1 MGLFGF
7 GKKNKVTEV
16 STDFASQSMP
26 DFNQGF
32 GQGRNNPYGD
42 PLTNQNSGLKL
53 ADLNNQDLGFNPQES
68 GVDSFGNPRVA
79 QRVENYDYNKTQ
91 QFGAQDNSK
100 DFQLILAK
108 LDAIRSEIT
117 NINHRLD
124 NIERHQTE
132 QPQQK
137 KYPW

>member
-7 GKKNKVTEV
+7 GKKEKVADVT
-16 STDFASQSMP
+16 TDFSAQSQSMP
-26 DFNQGF
+26 DFNQGL
-32 GQGRNNPYGD
+32 GQGKSLYGD
-42 PLTNQNSGLKL
+42 PLSDQNSGLKL
-53 ADLNNQDLGFNPQES
+53 ADLNTQNTGFNQQ
-68 GVDSFGNPRVA
+68 GGFDSFGNPRVA
-79 QRVENYDYNKTQ
+79 QRVETFDYNKQQ
-91 QFGAQDNSK
+91 QFGAPDNSK
-100 DFQLILAK
+100 DMQLILAK

-132 QPQQK
+132 QPPQK

>member
-7 GKKNKVTEV
+7 GKKDKLNDIPN
-16 STDFASQSMP
+16 DFGTPNNMN
-26 DFNQGF
+26 FNA
-32 GQGRNNPYGD
+32 GQGQPNSGLYQD
-42 PLTNQNSGLKL
+42 PLMTQNSGLKL
-53 ADLNNQDLGFNPQES
+53 ADLNTQDTGFNAAP

-79 QRVENYDYNKTQ
+79 QRTETFDYGKSQ
-91 QFGAQDNSK
+91 QMPMHDNSK
-100 DFQLILAK
+100 DFELILAK

-132 QPQQK
+132 QSTQK